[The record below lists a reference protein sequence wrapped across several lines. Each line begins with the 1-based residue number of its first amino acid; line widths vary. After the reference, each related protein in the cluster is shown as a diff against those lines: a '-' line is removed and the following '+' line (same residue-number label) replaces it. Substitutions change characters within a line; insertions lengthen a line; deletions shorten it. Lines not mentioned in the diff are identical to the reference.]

1 MAKERDVAGGKS
13 MGVDDAMVRLTG
25 AQLVRGTASGIASAL
40 ASAGAKLRGF
50 GVRNGAGPPASRGR
64 SRNVR
69 PDAVLASTGERR
81 ELTSLRFLHLS
92 DEQIPKR
99 LEGWGCEAMCTTLG
113 TPNRRE
119 PGPWAAHTIEGDVH
133 DHLGALS
140 EVAGRFLR
148 VVMAASELVLASSPI
163 RL

>member
-1 MAKERDVAGGKS
+1 
-13 MGVDDAMVRLTG
+13 MVQVHQHHAADR
-25 AQLVRGTASGIASAL
+25 
-40 ASAGAKLRGF
+40 
-50 GVRNGAGPPASRGR
+50 
-64 SRNVR
+64 RNVR

-81 ELTSLRFLHLS
+81 ELTSLRFLHLT

-133 DHLGALS
+133 DHFGALS
-140 EVAGRFLR
+140 EVAGRFLH